1 MTLWQ
6 AHLTPNERAQL
17 VMLKAD
23 RLSMAREQ
31 RRIYDRARKRAK
43 RAP

>member
-6 AHLTPNERAQL
+6 AHLNYDELYRLVTIRAERLAL
-17 VMLKAD
+17 
-23 RLSMAREQ
+23 AREQ

-43 RAP
+43 RAT